1 MLEKLLERRRRNQF
15 VAQFVASRNRNVG
28 GVVINFGPVGVAIG
42 AAGTM
47 QAITL
52 VNLEKTEAKLEK
64 VVILSKT

>member
-15 VAQFVASRNRNVG
+15 VGSRNRNVG